1 MTDTP
6 DVTAEPQSAMP
17 RRSRRRPR
25 TLHESRVRR
34 RRLVTWALL
43 VGSAI
48 LMVNALVGEN
58 GYLATV
64 RARRDYEALL
74 ASAAKLRL
82 ENARLTD
89 EIVGLKADPAT
100 LEDAARR
107 QLGLARPG
115 ETLVIIRDASA
126 PGSVPR

>member
-1 MTDTP
+1 
-6 DVTAEPQSAMP
+6 
-17 RRSRRRPR
+17 
-25 TLHESRVRR
+25 
-34 RRLVTWALL
+34 LVTWALL

-74 ASAAKLRL
+74 ESAAKLRL

-115 ETLVIIRDASA
+115 ETLVIIRDAPA

>member
-6 DVTAEPQSAMP
+6 DVPAEPQSAMP

-115 ETLVIIRDASA
+115 ETLVIIRDAPA